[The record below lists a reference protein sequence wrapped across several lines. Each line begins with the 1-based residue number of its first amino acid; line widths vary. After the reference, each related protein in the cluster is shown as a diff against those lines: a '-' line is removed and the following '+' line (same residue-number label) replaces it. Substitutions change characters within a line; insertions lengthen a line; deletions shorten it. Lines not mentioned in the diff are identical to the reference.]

1 MGLAF
6 PETIIYFQLIEA
18 VAIIVNIYIYI
29 LYGFDFLNPWSTGS
43 LTLRTAAKLFAAF
56 LATCDGQWTSNL
68 RSLGRD
74 QDHGHRRLGWDSSV
88 FYILCQNPNIN
99 KRFGDHVSPM
109 YGLEFPMIWAM
120 VFKVVCTKKEHIYLQ
135 NTYVCVCVFWQY
147 F

>member
-1 MGLAF
+1 MANGRRIF
-6 PETIIYFQLIEA
+6 EA
-18 VAIIVNIYIYI
+18 SGEIKITVTGGWVGI
-29 LYGFDFLNPWSTGS
+29 LLCF
-43 LTLRTAAKLFAAF
+43 
-56 LATCDGQWTSNL
+56 
-68 RSLGRD
+68 
-74 QDHGHRRLGWDSSV
+74 
-88 FYILCQNPNIN
+88 ILCQNPYN